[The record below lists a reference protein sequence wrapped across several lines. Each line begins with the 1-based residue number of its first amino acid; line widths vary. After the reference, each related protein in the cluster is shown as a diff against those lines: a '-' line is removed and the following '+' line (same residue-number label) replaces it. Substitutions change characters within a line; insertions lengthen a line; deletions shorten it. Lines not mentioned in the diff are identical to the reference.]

1 MTVASPCTSVCRMNA
16 DNGWCEGCFRTIDEI
31 AEWCGMDEAAKRQV
45 LQHITQRKDSARGAG
60 PNVHPVPDSTADHAD
75 SLDRR

>member
-16 DNGWCEGCFRTIDEI
+16 GNGWCEGCFRTIDEI
-31 AEWCGMDEAAKRQV
+31 AAWSGMDEAAKRHV
-45 LQHITQRKDSARGAG
+45 LQQIPQRKDL
-60 PNVHPVPDSTADHAD
+60 VPDAISDVPDIADSSANHAA